1 MSDHTPDPDAPTS
14 RIIDKWAAVAGRWEF
29 GSGTAKY
36 LGPSES
42 NTPTPLG
49 IALGSVPFRDGT
61 LRASIRL
68 TRQER
73 TTAGVVVGYQS
84 LNAEW
89 LAVQLGAYDQAY
101 AISEYR
107 PGVGWVAIASAGL
120 LSNLSTN
127 QDHGLEVNVAGQRIT
142 MTVDEVRV
150 LDVVLA
156 HPVEGTGAGLF
167 AWDDAEVH
175 FTQTIVTTT
184 RPTIFVIMPFSEP
197 FDTLY
202 REVISPVAERLDFKI
217 ARIDEIAGPGI
228 IVDDIQRQISEANAI
243 VAEISSRNPN
253 VFYELGY
260 AHALAKPAV
269 LLARRESSTEMP
281 FDIRGYRAIFYD
293 DTIGG
298 KKTVERNLEQH
309 LKAVLGNTVGKR
321 APELSAPRALS
332 APEW

>member
-1 MSDHTPDPDAPTS
+1 MSDHTGPKPDPDVPTS
-14 RIIDKWAAVAGRWEF
+14 RTIEKWAAVAGRWEF

-42 NTPTPLG
+42 NAPLPLG
-49 IALGSVPFRDGT
+49 IALGSAPFRDGT
-61 LRASIRL
+61 LRAAIRL

-89 LAVQLGAYDQAY
+89 LAVQLGAYDRAY

-120 LSNLSTN
+120 
-127 QDHGLEVNVAGQRIT
+127 
-142 MTVDEVRV
+142 
-150 LDVVLA
+150 
-156 HPVEGTGAGLF
+156 
-167 AWDDAEVH
+167 
-175 FTQTIVTTT
+175 
-184 RPTIFVIMPFSEP
+184 
-197 FDTLY
+197 
-202 REVISPVAERLDFKI
+202 FKI
-217 ARIDEIAGPGI
+217 ARIDAIAGPGI

-243 VAEISSRNPN
+243 VAEISSRNPD

-269 LLARRESSTEMP
+269 LLARREGSSEMP

-293 DTIGG
+293 DTMGG

-309 LKAVLGNTVGKR
+309 LKAVLGNTVGHSGQLTQR
-321 APELSAPRALS
+321 
-332 APEW
+332 